1 MQDAARLARIFK
13 ALSVDSRIR
22 IVQLLKEKTL
32 CVNALAARLKITPA
46 EVSQHL
52 RILRDAELLIADK
65 RGNFVH
71 YEVNTE
77 KLEEWQ
83 RQVDTL
89 LKRNN
94 R

>member
-46 EVSQHL
+46 AVSQHL

-89 LKRNN
+89 LKRDN